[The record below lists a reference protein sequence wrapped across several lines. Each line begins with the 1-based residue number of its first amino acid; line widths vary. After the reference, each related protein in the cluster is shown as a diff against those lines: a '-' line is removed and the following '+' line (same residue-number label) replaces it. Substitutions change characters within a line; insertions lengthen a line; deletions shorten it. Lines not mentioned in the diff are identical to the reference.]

1 MRILDLQKMVPAL
14 YEAGTS
20 IHLVGPPGCG
30 KSDVT
35 ASWPEILGAKY
46 GEEFG
51 YYETLVPGIDAPD
64 VRGFLVP
71 TKVKEKDGGEYAT
84 SFFTRPAIL
93 PSKEYLESHPRGI
106 LVLDERNA
114 GDLLT
119 QKALAP
125 LVLWK
130 RIGEFSL
137 PKGWLVVSCSNRV
150 QDRAGVIRPPTHL
163 VNRERTIDITPDVT
177 SWAVWAE
184 ANGIHPMGV
193 AFAKKFPGVVFT
205 DSVPK
210 EDGPFCTPRS
220 FTSAM
225 KLLANLAGT
234 DDKGRPNMALPMDP
248 LVQELVAGDVGHGAS
263 AQMFAFFKLHD
274 QLPDIEDIE
283 QDPVN
288 AKCPDK
294 LDAAY
299 AAAQLCIHY
308 VKPNNVDKLWTY
320 CERLPKEIQVS
331 TAKSLIEKSGGV
343 LLNSKKLSAWIA
355 ANRTLVV
362 NTMG

>member
-1 MRILDLQKMVPAL
+1 MRILDMLKMVPHW

-20 IHLVGPPGCG
+20 IHLIGPPGCG

-35 ASWPEILGAKY
+35 QLFPEILSKKY
-46 GEEFG
+46 KEKFG
-51 YYETLVPGIDAPD
+51 YFEVLVPGIDAPD

-71 TKVKEKDGGEYAT
+71 TKDPKTGQAT
-84 SFFTRPAIL
+84 SFFTRPPIL
-93 PSKEYLESHPRGI
+93 PSEEYLKEHPRGI

-130 RIGEFSL
+130 RLGEYSL
-137 PKGWLVVSCSNRV
+137 PPGWLIISCSNRIA
-150 QDRAGVIRPPTHL
+150 DRAGVIKPPTHL
-163 VNRERTIDITPDVT
+163 VNRECTIPLTPDVT

-184 ANGIHPMGV
+184 QRGMHPMGV

-205 DSVPK
+205 DAVPK
-210 EDGPFCTPRS
+210 DDGPFCTPRS
-220 FTSAM
+220 FTAALTM
-225 KLLANLAGT
+225 LT
-234 DDKGRPNMALPMDP
+234 NMAGKDAKGNFNMELPNDT
-248 LVQELVAGDVGHGAS
+248 LTQESVAGNVGAGSS

-274 QLPDIEDIE
+274 QLPDLEDIE
-283 QDPVN
+283 KDPSK
-288 AKCPDK
+288 AKCPQS

-308 VKPNNVDKLWTY
+308 AKSSNVDKLWEY
-320 CERLPKEIQVS
+320 CERLPKEIQTS
-331 TAKSLIEKSGGV
+331 TAKSLIHSSGGV
-343 LLNSKKLSAWIA
+343 LLNSKRLSKWIA
-355 ANRTLVV
+355 ANRALVV
-362 NTMG
+362 ATMG